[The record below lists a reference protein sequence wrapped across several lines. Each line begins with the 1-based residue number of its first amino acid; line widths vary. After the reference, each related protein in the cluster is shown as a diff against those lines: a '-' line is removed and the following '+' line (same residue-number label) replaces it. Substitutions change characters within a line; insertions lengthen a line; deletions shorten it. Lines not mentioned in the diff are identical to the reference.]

1 MTERGAKAPGPW
13 LFPLGAAISVL
24 GAVCGIGGGLFSTPL
39 LHYGLRFDL
48 RRAIATS
55 LALVT
60 ATALSATAAE
70 ALRENSDVPWSIVG
84 AIAPAAL
91 LGTQMGYRFK
101 DRLEVRSLK
110 KIFCVLLTA
119 VGLKMIFA
127 DGQVLAL
134 AGYQPDFYDHL
145 GAALLGL
152 FAGFVVPILGI
163 GGGMLMVPGML
174 LIVPSLGYL
183 GARATSLA
191 VASVTASRST
201 FLHLRADKLNP
212 KDARWI
218 ASGALVGAYAGV
230 HLVHLSN
237 VAAIGELLLAV
248 ILLVSALR
256 FGLDVLRLNREAQ
269 AE

>member
-1 MTERGAKAPGPW
+1 MTERAAKAPGPW
-13 LFPLGAAISVL
+13 LFPLGALISVL

-39 LHYGLRFDL
+39 LHYGLRFGL

-60 ATALSATAAE
+60 ATAFSATLAE
-70 ALRENSDVPWSIVG
+70 AVRHDSSLPWSIVA

-91 LGTQMGYRFK
+91 LGTQMGYRFQ
-101 DRLEVRSLK
+101 DRLQVRLLK
-110 KIFCVLLTA
+110 KIFCVLLTI

-127 DGQVLAL
+127 DGQSA
-134 AGYQPDFYDHL
+134 AMIGYQPDLMDHL
-145 GAALLGL
+145 GAALLGVC
-152 FAGFVVPILGI
+152 AGFVVPILGI

-174 LIVPSLGYL
+174 IVVPGLGYP

-191 VASVTASRST
+191 VASFTASRST
-201 FLHLRADKLNP
+201 FLHLRAGKLDP

-218 ASGALVGAYAGV
+218 AGGALVGAYAGV
-230 HLVHLSN
+230 QLVHMGS
-237 VAAIGELLLAV
+237 VAAVGQVLLAV

-256 FGLDVLRLNREAQ
+256 FGLDVIRPGREAQ
-269 AE
+269 AD

>member
-1 MTERGAKAPGPW
+1 M
-13 LFPLGAAISVL
+13 ISVL

-39 LHYGLRFDL
+39 LHYGLRFEL

-60 ATALSATAAE
+60 ATAISATFAE
-70 ALRENSDVPWSIVG
+70 FMRADSALPWTIVA

-91 LGTQMGYRFK
+91 LGTQLGYRMQ
-101 DRLEVRSLK
+101 DRLEVRTLK
-110 KIFCVLLTA
+110 KIFCVLLTV

-127 DGQVLAL
+127 DGQTAAL
-134 AGYQPDFYDHL
+134 LDYQPDLYDHL

-152 FAGFVVPILGI
+152 CAGFVVPILGI

-174 LIVPSLGYL
+174 FVVPGLGYL

-191 VASVTASRST
+191 VASFTASRST
-201 FLHLRADKLNP
+201 FLHLRAGKLNP
-212 KDARWI
+212 EDARWI
-218 ASGALVGAYAGV
+218 AAGALLGAYGGV
-230 HLVHLSN
+230 QLVHVGS
-237 VAAIGELLLAV
+237 VAAIGQVLLAI

-256 FGLDVLRLNREAQ
+256 FGLDVLRLGRETQ
-269 AE
+269 AD